1 MSVVEAQI
9 LEASEEVEKIT
20 PKSALRYRPIGNTN
34 NKLLTGR
41 HSIVTNATRPTVQR
55 ASRPRSAQR
64 QDDIREW
71 KRVDTSDK
79 GKDTKSNA
87 SKDIAGAKDSPLATR
102 PMRTV
107 ARPVPTTPR
116 PKLVL
121 RKSKVSQQAHPLL
134 YLGIGMVAMLLL
146 WTVLSSVFGWFAT
159 TVDDIRYGRPR
170 TYQTD
175 AFVGHAEQ
183 SGTPSHFIAINL
195 NRRIE
200 IIELPGG
207 DATHAKIYLGPQ
219 LYGANDDLTPV
230 TLTFIDVNG
239 DHKPDMIVNFQSSRI
254 VFINDQGG
262 FRPLLPA
269 ERHQVEQFLKHAN
282 LSS

>member
-9 LEASEEVEKIT
+9 LEASEKLT
-20 PKSALRYRPIGNTN
+20 PKSVLRYRPIGNGN
-34 NKLLTGR
+34 SKLPAR
-41 HSIVTNATRPTVQR
+41 KHSIITSAATPIVQR
-55 ASRPRSAQR
+55 ASRPRSIEQ
-64 QDDIREW
+64 QEDIREW
-71 KRVDTSDK
+71 KRADTSDK
-79 GKDTKSNA
+79 EKDTKSHP
-87 SKDIAGAKDSPLATR
+87 AKGLSEAKENPLATR
-102 PMRTV
+102 PIPTV
-107 ARPVPTTPR
+107 ARPLPTTPR

-121 RKSKVSQQAHPLL
+121 KKTKSARQAHPLL
-134 YLGIGMVAMLLL
+134 YLGVGMIAMLLL
-146 WTVLSSVFGWFAT
+146 WTLLSSVFGWFT
-159 TVDDIRYGRPR
+159 TVIDDMRYGRPR

-175 AFVGHAEQ
+175 VFVGHSEQ
-183 SGTPSHFIAINL
+183 NGTPSHFLALNL

-230 TLTFIDVNG
+230 TLGFVDVNG
-239 DHKPDMIVNFQSSRI
+239 DHKPDMIVNFQASRI

-262 FRPLLPA
+262 FRPLQPV
-269 ERHQVEQFLKHAN
+269 ERHSVEQFLKRAG

>member
-1 MSVVEAQI
+1 MSVAEAQL

-20 PKSALRYRPIGNTN
+20 PKSVLRYRPIGNTHT
-34 NKLLTGR
+34 KLPMGR
-41 HSIVTNATRPTVQR
+41 HSIVTNATTPTVQR
-55 ASRPRSAQR
+55 ASRPRSAEH

-71 KRVDTSDK
+71 KRADDK

-87 SKDIAGAKDSPLATR
+87 PKGVAGAKYSPLATR
-102 PMRTV
+102 PMRKV
-107 ARPVPTTPR
+107 SRPVPTTPR

-121 RKSKVSQQAHPLL
+121 RKSKVARQAHPLL
-134 YLGIGMVAMLLL
+134 YLGVGMIVMLLL
-146 WTVLSSVFGWFAT
+146 WTMLSSVFGWFAT

-175 AFVGHAEQ
+175 FFVGHSEQ

-195 NRRIE
+195 NRHIE

-219 LYGANDDLTPV
+219 LYGTHDDLTPV
-230 TLTFIDVNG
+230 TLTFVDVNG

-254 VFINDQGG
+254 VFINAQGG

-269 ERHQVEQFLKHAN
+269 ERHSVEQFLKHAN